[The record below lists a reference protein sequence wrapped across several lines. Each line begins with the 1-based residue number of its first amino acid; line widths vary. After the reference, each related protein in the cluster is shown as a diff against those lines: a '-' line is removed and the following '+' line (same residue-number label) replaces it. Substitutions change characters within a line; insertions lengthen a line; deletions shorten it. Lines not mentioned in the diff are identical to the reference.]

1 MCKCVKSNVLK
12 TGPDRP
18 VQPVQPLTGRIS
30 GPMHPIKPFSYW
42 TGYEPPDPAV
52 EPVNRTVL
60 NEPNSP
66 YWSVILQ
73 AHCIKK

>member
-42 TGYEPPDPAV
+42 TGYEPPDPVV
-52 EPVNRTVL
+52 EPVNR
-60 NEPNSP
+60 
-66 YWSVILQ
+66 
-73 AHCIKK
+73 